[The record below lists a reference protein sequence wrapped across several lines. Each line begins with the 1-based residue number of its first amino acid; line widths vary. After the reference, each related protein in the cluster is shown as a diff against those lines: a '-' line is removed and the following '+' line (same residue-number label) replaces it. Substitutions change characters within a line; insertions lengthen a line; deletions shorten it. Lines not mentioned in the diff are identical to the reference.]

1 MNTDKIILTADLLI
15 PKEVNPKCEDITFPA
30 GAELT
35 KLPDGVVMVRI
46 SSEESGMAVSMPYL
60 DKNFSEKIWNIALW
74 HNPKRIL

>member
-15 PKEVNPKCEDITFPA
+15 PKEINPKGEDIIFPA

-46 SSEESGMAVSMPYL
+46 ASEVNGTAVSMPYM
-60 DKNFSEKIWNIALW
+60 DKKFSEKIWNIARF
-74 HNPKRIL
+74 HNPNNN